1 MVSRKNPDSCLQARL
16 ATVHNVKLSET
27 SMLGKLFAQASLK
40 RVLVFLVEVLWEDH
54 YFVISGVGARERV
67 KSLTFDP
74 SEKWRN
80 RIAQT
85 THTLRLQVFVFLGCA
100 VKE

>member
-1 MVSRKNPDSCLQARL
+1 MISGKDPLSCLQAWL
-16 ATVHNVKLSET
+16 ATVHNVKLSE
-27 SMLGKLFAQASLK
+27 SSVLAKLFAQAILK

-54 YFVISGVGARERV
+54 YFVVSGVGARERV

-85 THTLRLQVFVFLGCA
+85 THTLCLQVFVFLGCA
-100 VKE
+100 VEE